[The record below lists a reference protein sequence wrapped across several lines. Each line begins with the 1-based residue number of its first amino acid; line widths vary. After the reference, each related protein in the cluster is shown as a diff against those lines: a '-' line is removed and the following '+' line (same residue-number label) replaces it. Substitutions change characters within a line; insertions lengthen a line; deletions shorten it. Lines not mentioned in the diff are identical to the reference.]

1 MLNPEYHM
9 RISQVIAVFPISVIR
24 ICMDKADWNQIRAFQ
39 ATVEHGSLSA
49 AARHL
54 ALTQPTLSRQVAAL
68 EEGLGVTLFERVG
81 KRLELTESGRDLIEH
96 ARRMT
101 EAANDFHLSASGR
114 SNAVEGVVSISATDG
129 IAMHLIPPA
138 LQRIRSEAP
147 GISIE
152 LVISNSLSDLR
163 RREADIAI
171 RHVRPEDPELTGK
184 LLRNAKANF
193 YASRQWVEDNGMP
206 VRADDAKAASFIG
219 FDREE
224 RFAGHLRAMGLDVS
238 EANFPVYCDNAL
250 IVTELIRQ
258 GFGIGVMMSEIAEKH
273 TDLVQVLKDLP
284 QIEFPIWLVTHRELH
299 TSRKIRLVFDIL
311 AEELG
316 KNHDP

>member
-1 MLNPEYHM
+1 M
-9 RISQVIAVFPISVIR
+9 RIFLRIANFSIIDIR

-39 ATVEHGSLSA
+39 ATVEHGSLSS
-49 AARHL
+49 AARQL
-54 ALTQPTLSRQVAAL
+54 GLTQPTLSRQVAAL
-68 EEGLGVTLFERVG
+68 EESLGVTLFERVG

-96 ARRMT
+96 ARKMT
-101 EAANDFHLSASGR
+101 VAADDFQLSASGR

-138 LQRIRSEAP
+138 LHRIRREAP
-147 GISIE
+147 GISVE

-184 LLRNAKANF
+184 LLRKAKACF
-193 YASRQWVEDNGMP
+193 YASKQWVERNGLP
-206 VRADDAKAASFIG
+206 LRPDDAKTADFIG

-224 RFAGHLRAMGLDVS
+224 RFANHLRAMGLDVS
-238 EANFPVYCDNAL
+238 GANFPVYCDNAL

-258 GFGIGVMMSEIAEKH
+258 GFGIGVMMREIAQKH
-273 TDLVQVLKDLP
+273 TDLIQVLKDLP

-316 KNHDP
+316 G